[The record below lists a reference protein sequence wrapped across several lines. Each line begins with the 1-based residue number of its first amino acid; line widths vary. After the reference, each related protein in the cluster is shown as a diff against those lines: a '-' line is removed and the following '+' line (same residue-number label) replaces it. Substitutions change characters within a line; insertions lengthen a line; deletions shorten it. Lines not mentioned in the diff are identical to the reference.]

1 MLADGTPV
9 DGPVALRQA
18 ILSRP
23 DQFVQTFTEK
33 LMTFGLGRSIEYQ
46 DMPTVRRIVREAEG
60 DDYRFSALVLNIVN
74 SEQFRMK
81 HNADNE
87 TLAAA
92 N

>member
-1 MLADGTPV
+1 MALPV

-81 HNADNE
+81 HNADK
-87 TLAAA
+87 
-92 N
+92 